1 MVAMHTVDL
10 VTACPANTYSL
21 SGATTC
27 LSCLAGS
34 SSTSGSSTCTCNAGF
49 YSSDGLSTTQACT
62 CTLQTHTSTLMH
74 SLTNPN
80 AFYPALRF
88 SLCPY
93 ASLPD
98 QHVQQQPW
106 QPVVHRVPCWLLYH
120 LGRQHFVQRL
130 PAYVPFEHRTM
141 RQQ

>member
-1 MVAMHTVDL
+1 MVAMHTVVS

-62 CTLQTHTSTLMH
+62 GTSQTHAYPDALPTTSIV
-74 SLTNPN
+74 
-80 AFYPALRF
+80 AYPARPLF
-88 SLCPY
+88 LVCPS

-106 QPVVHRVPCWLLYH
+106 QPVVHRVPCWLLYQ
-120 LGRQHFVQRL
+120 LGRQHLVQRL
-130 PAYVPFEHRTM
+130 PAYVPFEHRTL